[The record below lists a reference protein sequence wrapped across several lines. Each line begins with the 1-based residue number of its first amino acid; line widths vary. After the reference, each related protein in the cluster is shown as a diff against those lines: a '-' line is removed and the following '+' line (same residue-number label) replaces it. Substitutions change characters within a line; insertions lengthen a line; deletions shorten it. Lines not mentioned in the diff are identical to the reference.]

1 MLPRCCLSGCPRLRP
16 SSWLLVICDCLVG
29 VDVVAALV
37 QDCGLDPIVANLE
50 LERVNPHLRQLAQAT
65 QASAVSSLM
74 ELGSCM
80 RTDADLN
87 DTTSK
92 RARDFSDFHA
102 PEALESAS
110 KLGTRETPV
119 RKRISVD
126 GSPTCKKGLA
136 GFDSPTS
143 HDFGTPGNGNQHV
156 HWTPRQSSRARNGED
171 VQNAVA
177 ALLATPKGA
186 DRIGK
191 GKKNGKLSSDDE
203 GGGTPPRSHLASAA
217 GKGTSTNSSSAAPA
231 TNTFL
236 MLDKDKKNQGLRQ
249 FSLRVCRQVE
259 LKGTTTYNE
268 VADELVKE
276 FKDEETDSDE
286 KNIRRRAYDALNVL
300 TAMDIISKDKKDIQ
314 WKGFPPM
321 AGDSGE
327 RQGGASSG
335 RDKEKARL
343 KAKIEQKQKELRQ
356 KEGHLKELLTQFV
369 SLKQLLSRNQRPEY
383 AADPDKH
390 HRIYLPFVIV
400 NTDADNT
407 IECEIGED
415 KRSAEFNCTK
425 PFKLYDDRETLSL
438 MRMGQ
443 CDQETLSQML
453 PDPSL
458 IDFLRKNHA
467 NPLVGEIIKSEAVG
481 DDCDDNGECEDMEDD
496 EAEA

>member
-1 MLPRCCLSGCPRLRP
+1 MLPRCCLSGCPRLHP
-16 SSWLLVICDCLVG
+16 CSWLLVICDCLVG

-203 GGGTPPRSHLASAA
+203 GQIAKLFDPETSAVRRLRSCRLRARMS
-217 GKGTSTNSSSAAPA
+217 NYQVPA
-231 TNTFL
+231 
-236 MLDKDKKNQGLRQ
+236 
-249 FSLRVCRQVE
+249 
-259 LKGTTTYNE
+259 
-268 VADELVKE
+268 
-276 FKDEETDSDE
+276 
-286 KNIRRRAYDALNVL
+286 
-300 TAMDIISKDKKDIQ
+300 
-314 WKGFPPM
+314 
-321 AGDSGE
+321 
-327 RQGGASSG
+327 
-335 RDKEKARL
+335 
-343 KAKIEQKQKELRQ
+343 
-356 KEGHLKELLTQFV
+356 
-369 SLKQLLSRNQRPEY
+369 
-383 AADPDKH
+383 
-390 HRIYLPFVIV
+390 
-400 NTDADNT
+400 
-407 IECEIGED
+407 
-415 KRSAEFNCTK
+415 
-425 PFKLYDDRETLSL
+425 
-438 MRMGQ
+438 
-443 CDQETLSQML
+443 
-453 PDPSL
+453 
-458 IDFLRKNHA
+458 
-467 NPLVGEIIKSEAVG
+467 
-481 DDCDDNGECEDMEDD
+481 
-496 EAEA
+496 